1 MTMTPQDF
9 PGLTEQVRRELR
21 ESMDVFMTDGR
32 ELARKYLG
40 ETAAQKPEIA
50 ATLAAALA
58 NQFAAVIVANALT
71 GLAKG
76 GE

>member
-1 MTMTPQDF
+1 MSITPQDF

-32 ELARKYLG
+32 DLARKYLG
-40 ETAAQKPEIA
+40 EAAAQKPEVA

-58 NQFAAVIVANALT
+58 NQFSAVIIANALN
-71 GLAKG
+71 GISQG
-76 GE
+76 GK